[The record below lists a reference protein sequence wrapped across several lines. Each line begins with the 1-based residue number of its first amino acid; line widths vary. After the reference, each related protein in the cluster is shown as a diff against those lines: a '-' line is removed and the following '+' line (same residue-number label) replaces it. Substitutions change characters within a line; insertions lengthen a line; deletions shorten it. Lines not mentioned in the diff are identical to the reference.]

1 MISPAAAPTTGAAP
15 RLGYLLIDLPDP
27 GRHREHVAQM
37 RRSRGVDDG
46 TRTRGARLR
55 LLAQLLFSLLMAV
68 GALVVLA
75 PASQAGLYNP
85 IPMNSEE
92 EPDDQ
97 FVDDDALFVYVT
109 SDIKGGRVCIVEA
122 TVEAPADGSCDRPA
136 WGSPNDI
143 VGIGS
148 IIQPIEGPSLIP
160 GTWRILAEDSEGTPT
175 AVSVEFTVTS
185 CFDCSREP
193 ALAKMR
199 EWKDRAEQ
207 MRTGVGLAC
216 IAFSVKD
223 AADSVTAA
231 RGKIKKAQQRADRFE
246 AGEVG
251 FKATIIPAAGGLMGF
266 AFPSFDAIGAGQDK
280 ALEILHD
287 LSCATAA
294 MYADIVADPPDPD
307 FEVVPTPSF
316 ATIGPSDSPVLDELM
331 SALDRQSAFAE
342 VSLSAYE
349 KYLGATE
356 AGDDEAAAA
365 QLRAAGRFALSQ
377 VTQMRR
383 SADALTAYADLFRS
397 TPDATGP
404 LLSAEEWTTIKG
416 AYDRVRQGGFAP
428 EETAAL
434 TAAGRT
440 PAQIEAI
447 RSHFEVPL
455 GGFDPEDSLV
465 DQLDAL
471 AATTVAAVP
480 GFDEFGREA
489 IAVAA
494 RIEGPVQ
501 PPNTTPVATSMTLTV
516 ERDTSLPI
524 TLSGTD
530 ADGDALTFQV
540 VDPPTLGTLQGSGA
554 QRTYVPNPG
563 AVGQD
568 AFTFRANDGQ
578 ASSEP
583 ATVSITIT
591 PPTPVNRPPIA
602 VSQTVYLAQGASY
615 GGPFY
620 GYDPDGQPVTYDV
633 VTPPTYGTVTEV
645 GGQWTY
651 TPDPGFR
658 GTDGAVFTASDG
670 TLTSDAA
677 VTTFKVGNPDGI
689 SVGNEIFTVG
699 RGLTLT
705 ANVLS
710 NDTSPNGGVHL
721 VSSTPASDGTATCDL
736 GLGTCTYTADGT
748 ATSDSFTYT
757 VADGAGQTAV
767 GRVSVTIVDDNQ
779 PPVIVG
785 ADTATADE
793 GSSFSYSYTVNDP
806 DGAIVSTVWTTPTGY
821 SGASQ
826 PTFADEGTYTTTL
839 TVTDNRGAATSKD
852 IRVTVANQPPSFSYG
867 GPNGRWVRGRSLS
880 MNVYAWDPGPQ
891 DVLTATWD
899 FGDGQQA
906 TGMLVEHT
914 WTDNGTYPVT
924 VTVTDGDGGRAEQVV
939 ATIVIRDVVLDAG
952 PTVSGDEG
960 AALAFDFT
968 GSTAPDSGLIYT
980 VDWGDGRSEAW
991 SGGPA
996 QHRYASPGSYEVRLS
1011 AVDHSDGSKEYA
1023 DTTTATV
1030 ANLAPTKA
1038 AIAEHAVGR
1047 TGEPLGFR
1055 AYWTDPGGP
1064 DPATV
1069 ISWSFGDGATA
1080 SGRTAEHAYTAAGT
1094 YDVTVTVTEDDGKR
1108 VTRTDQVHVL
1118 ADVDRTP
1125 SSAGRE
1131 FWVTFDANYQ
1141 GTEDSAL
1148 TLFVASS
1155 TATSGVVE
1163 VPGLVEELPFTVAA
1177 NDVTA
1182 VSLPIDVRAGVKDTN
1197 AQRVEP
1203 LAVHVVADDAVT
1215 VYGLNRQKYTTDAF
1229 LAVPVTAVGTRYRV
1243 VDYEFGLAPV
1253 VGVVATEGR
1262 TTVTIDPPS
1271 PSSRPTPCSWSW
1283 ARSSSGRPA
1292 PPRA

>member
-1 MISPAAAPTTGAAP
+1 
-15 RLGYLLIDLPDP
+15 
-27 GRHREHVAQM
+27 
-37 RRSRGVDDG
+37 
-46 TRTRGARLR
+46 
-55 LLAQLLFSLLMAV
+55 
-68 GALVVLA
+68 
-75 PASQAGLYNP
+75 
-85 IPMNSEE
+85 
-92 EPDDQ
+92 
-97 FVDDDALFVYVT
+97 
-109 SDIKGGRVCIVEA
+109 
-122 TVEAPADGSCDRPA
+122 
-136 WGSPNDI
+136 
-143 VGIGS
+143 
-148 IIQPIEGPSLIP
+148 
-160 GTWRILAEDSEGTPT
+160 
-175 AVSVEFTVTS
+175 
-185 CFDCSREP
+185 
-193 ALAKMR
+193 MR

-404 LLSAEEWTTIKG
+404 LLSAEEWTAIKG

-501 PPNTTPVATSMTLTV
+501 PPNTPPVATPMTLTV

-540 VDPPTLGTLQGSGA
+540 VDPPTLGTLQGTGA

-568 AFTFRANDGQ
+568 AFTFRASDGQ
-578 ASSEP
+578 ASSDP

-602 VSQTVYLAQGASY
+602 VSQTVYLAQGGSY
-615 GGPFY
+615 GSPFY

-677 VTTFKVGNPDGI
+677 VTTFKVGNPDGL

-793 GSSFSYSYTVNDP
+793 GSSFPYSYTVNDP
-806 DGAIVSTVWTTPTGY
+806 DGAIVSTVWTTPAGY

-826 PTFADEGTYTTTL
+826 PTFPDEGTYTTTL

-852 IRVTVANQPPSFSYG
+852 IRVTVTNQPPSFSYG

-906 TGMLVEHT
+906 TGMLVEHA

-980 VDWGDGRSEAW
+980 VDWGDGRSEPW

-996 QHRYASPGSYEVRLS
+996 EHRYASPGSYEVRLS

-1047 TGEPLGFR
+1047 HRRPLG
-1055 AYWTDPGGP
+1055 
-1064 DPATV
+1064 
-1069 ISWSFGDGATA
+1069 
-1080 SGRTAEHAYTAAGT
+1080 
-1094 YDVTVTVTEDDGKR
+1094 
-1108 VTRTDQVHVL
+1108 
-1118 ADVDRTP
+1118 
-1125 SSAGRE
+1125 
-1131 FWVTFDANYQ
+1131 
-1141 GTEDSAL
+1141 
-1148 TLFVASS
+1148 
-1155 TATSGVVE
+1155 
-1163 VPGLVEELPFTVAA
+1163 LPR
-1177 NDVTA
+1177 
-1182 VSLPIDVRAGVKDTN
+1182 LLG
-1197 AQRVEP
+1197 
-1203 LAVHVVADDAVT
+1203 
-1215 VYGLNRQKYTTDAF
+1215 
-1229 LAVPVTAVGTRYRV
+1229 
-1243 VDYEFGLAPV
+1243 
-1253 VGVVATEGR
+1253 
-1262 TTVTIDPPS
+1262 
-1271 PSSRPTPCSWSW
+1271 
-1283 ARSSSGRPA
+1283 
-1292 PPRA
+1292 